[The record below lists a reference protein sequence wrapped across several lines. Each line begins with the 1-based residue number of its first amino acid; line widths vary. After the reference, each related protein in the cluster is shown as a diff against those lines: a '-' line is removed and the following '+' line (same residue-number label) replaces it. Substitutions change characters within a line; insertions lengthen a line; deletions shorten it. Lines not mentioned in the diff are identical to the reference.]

1 MKKSL
6 VFSILILVSIISYS
20 QSIDT
25 INDYFI
31 GTWNILTKATP
42 KGDANMVLELNRI
55 EGKLQGRLG
64 SGPTESIMWNKLT
77 KVTEGENNITINFI
91 GEGYAVHI
99 FLKKVDENRADGYLM
114 DVYETIATRQIN

>member
-1 MKKSL
+1 MKKSIL
-6 VFSILILVSIISYS
+6 FSIITLVSLISYS

-31 GTWNILTKATP
+31 GTWNVLTKATP
-42 KGDANMVLELNRI
+42 KGDANMVLELDRI
-55 EGKLQGRLG
+55 DGKLQGRLG
-64 SGPTESIMWNKLT
+64 SGPTDSMAWNELT
-77 KVTEGENNITINFI
+77 KVIEGENDITINFI
-91 GEGYAVHI
+91 GDGYAVHI